1 VCIRGV
7 CYPIIGLSSAF
18 GGDWEQYWVFF
29 LYDSIVRHVVLSIYH
44 YILVNA
50 ISTRHQINVL
60 SLFRCGNASI
70 SLMVV

>member
-1 VCIRGV
+1 
-7 CYPIIGLSSAF
+7 
-18 GGDWEQYWVFF
+18 VFF